1 VGNCALF
8 ERLRWR
14 TLEPAVVFGRPHAL
28 MEADLSHYGG
38 GPA

>member
-1 VGNCALF
+1 MH
-8 ERLRWR
+8 WR
-14 TLEPAVVFGRPHAL
+14 SLGPAEVSGRPHAL